1 MYVLYDK
8 KTGFVR
14 VTCTEN
20 PIMSCKLVPN
30 WYQNYVLEEF
40 PYSDMIYL
48 NEYFVKVENNKI
60 KVIGKIEDLMNKRLQ
75 YMYDGFSP
83 LFEGE

>member
-8 KTGFVR
+8 KTGFAR

-20 PIMSCKLVPN
+20 PVISCKLVPN

-48 NEYFVKVENNKI
+48 NEYFVKIESNKI
-60 KVIGKIEDLMNKRLQ
+60 KVIGKIEDLMNKKLQ
-75 YMYDGFSP
+75 YRYDGFSP